1 MIKLFFG
8 IIILFSLSGCINN
21 PSPAKKDIS
30 KIQILNGKLLKEVY
44 IDENFKANF
53 KKIDGKNY
61 ETVKITS
68 NGFYPNY
75 TIPKNN
81 TMPCLAGKQEYKNE
95 NKNKYCNSIFV
106 KYDIY
111 SAPTDVVANSI
122 VTIFS
127 LGLNVATGTFS
138 AAKTFDKEKFSK
150 VIKSNNLFKKREE
163 LLLAYN
169 EENKEFVKKFH
180 MTKDELKNKLMN
192 RVKKE
197 MRKSSQQKPIGAL
210 ALKARHDIA
219 VQSCKY
225 TSYQRNYFNN
235 VLSSKI
241 YTACLKAYKYPY
253 DKHPSYEE
261 IRKYLK

>member
-1 MIKLFFG
+1 MIKLLFG
-8 IIILFSLSGCINN
+8 IIILFSLSGCVNN
-21 PSPAKKDIS
+21 PSPAKKSIS
-30 KIQILNGKLLKEVY
+30 KIQIQNGKLLKEVY
-44 IDENFKANF
+44 IDENLKASF
-53 KKIDGKNY
+53 KKFDGKSY

-68 NGFYPNY
+68 NGFYPDY

-81 TMPCLAGKQEYKNE
+81 TMTCLAGKHEYKNANE
-95 NKNKYCNSIFV
+95 NKYCNSIFV

-111 SAPTDVVANSI
+111 SAPIDVVANSI
-122 VTIFS
+122 VTVFS
-127 LGLNVATGTFS
+127 LGLNVVTNSF
-138 AAKTFDKEKFSK
+138 AAGKTFDKEKFLK
-150 VIKSNNLFKKREE
+150 VIKNNNLFKKREE

-169 EENKEFVKKFH
+169 KENEEFFKKFH
-180 MTKDELKNKLMN
+180 MTKDELKNKLIN
-192 RVKKE
+192 KVKKE
-197 MRKSSQQKPIGAL
+197 VMKSSQQKPISAL
-210 ALKARHDIA
+210 ASKARHDIA